1 MTVAVRLGVLALA
14 PLGAAASLPLAD
26 LSLEELGR
34 VEITSVSRRAQ
45 RLDEAAASV
54 FVITGDMI
62 RRSGAVSLPEA
73 LRLAPNL
80 QVARIDAA
88 QYAISARG
96 FNNAIGNKL
105 LVLIDGRTVYAPFFS
120 GVYWD
125 QQDVMLDDVD
135 RIEVISGPGA
145 TLWGANA
152 VNGVINVIT
161 RPAGQTQGTRVSAA
175 AGALTA
181 SLAVRHGLPLGG
193 AMPVGHL
200 RVHAKAAR
208 HDATRTEAGVDA
220 PDGWHRRQ
228 AGFRADLSAGRGQ
241 LTLQGDLYRA
251 RSQHRGTF
259 GPFELKPVA
268 YSGANLLA
276 RWTQRLAGGSD
287 LRVQAYVDH
296 TRREDSLLY
305 SPHADVADLEFQ
317 HGYTAGRHQLLWGA
331 GYRRARDD
339 IEPGVFF
346 AFLPPR
352 RTMSWKN
359 LFVQDTV
366 RLGEALDLGLGVKL
380 EHNGYTG
387 TETLPS
393 VRLGWQPTPHQLWWV
408 AASRAVRAPARLD
421 REIVLPPTP
430 PYLIAG
436 GPHFVA
442 EVARVLEFGH
452 RSQPRPS
459 LNLSATLFWH
469 DWDRLRSGQPPPG
482 AQVQNMIAGVTYG
495 VEAWGAWQATPAWR
509 LSAGLS
515 SLRKKLRLRSGSIDP
530 EGPRNLGN
538 DPSHQWMLRSALDLP
553 HRQELDVTVRRVG
566 ALPDPAVPAYTAVD
580 LRYGWRASPQAEL
593 SVMVENLFD
602 AHHPEFHA
610 APGRSEIGRGVRV
623 QLRWAL

>member
-1 MTVAVRLGVLALA
+1 MIRPAGVAVLVLA
-14 PLGAAASLPLAD
+14 PFGAAAAPLPVAD
-26 LSLEELGR
+26 LTLEELGQ
-34 VEITSVSRRAQ
+34 VEVTSVSRRAQ
-45 RLDEAAASV
+45 RLDEAASSI

-62 RRSGAVSLPEA
+62 RRAGATTLPEA

-120 GVYWD
+120 GVLWD
-125 QQDVMLDDVD
+125 QHDVMLDDVD

-161 RPAGQTQGTRVSAA
+161 RPAGQTQGTLVAVAAGGRAA
-175 AGALTA
+175 A
-181 SLAVRHGLPLGG
+181 LAVRQGVSLGAG
-193 AMPVGHL
+193 RTTPVRL
-200 RVHAKAAR
+200 YVKAAR
-208 HDATRTEAGVDA
+208 NDPTRTEAGPLA
-220 PDGWHRRQ
+220 SDGGHRRQ
-228 AGFRADLSAGRGQ
+228 AGFRADGAAAGGRF
-241 LTLQGDLYRA
+241 TLQGDAYRG
-251 RSQHRGTF
+251 RFQHRGVF
-259 GPFELKPVA
+259 GPFELTPIEV
-268 YSGANLLA
+268 SGANLLA
-276 RWTQRLAGGSD
+276 RWTARLAGGSD
-287 LRVQAYVDH
+287 LRLQAYVDH
-296 TRREDSLLY
+296 TRRKDAVLY
-305 SPHADVADLEFQ
+305 SPRVDVADIEFQ
-317 HGYTAGRHQLLWGA
+317 HGYTAGRHQWLWGG
-331 GYRRARDD
+331 GYRRARDN

-366 RLGEALDLGLGVKL
+366 RLGDTLDLGVGLKL
-380 EHNGYTG
+380 ERNGYTG
-387 TETLPS
+387 TEALPS
-393 VRLGWQPTPHQLWWV
+393 VRLGWQPAPHRLWWV

-430 PYLIAG
+430 PYLIGG

-442 EVARVLEFGH
+442 EVARVLEVGH

-459 LNLSATLFWH
+459 LNFSATVFWH
-469 DWDRLRSGQPPPG
+469 DWDRLRSGQRPPG
-482 AQVQNMIAGVTYG
+482 AQVQNMIQGATYG
-495 VEAWGAWQATPAWR
+495 AELWGAWQATPAWR
-509 LSAGLS
+509 LSAGLTA
-515 SLRKKLRLRSGSIDP
+515 LRKKLRLKSGSTDP

-538 DPSHQWMLRSALDLP
+538 DPSHQWTLRSALDLP
-553 HRQELDVTVRRVG
+553 HRQALDITVRRVG

-580 LRYGWRASPQAEL
+580 LRYGWRASSQTEV
-593 SVMVENLFD
+593 SVVVENLFD
-602 AHHPEFHA
+602 ARHPEFNA
-610 APGRSEIGRGVRV
+610 APARSEIGRAVQV